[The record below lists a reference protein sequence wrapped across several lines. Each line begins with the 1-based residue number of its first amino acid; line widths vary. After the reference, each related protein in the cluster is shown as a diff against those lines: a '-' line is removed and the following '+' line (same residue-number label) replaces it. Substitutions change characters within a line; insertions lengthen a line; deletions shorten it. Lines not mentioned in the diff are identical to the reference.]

1 MPIDTG
7 KHVYTNWTQI
17 MEKRG
22 ALHPAMD
29 PFRMEANRGLQTDY
43 APDMCPRTLNLLSR
57 TAYLMV
63 NPDWTEAD
71 LEAVANVLKN
81 AARA

>member
-29 PFRMEANRGLQTDY
+29 PYRMEANRGLQTDY
-43 APDMCPRTLNLLSR
+43 APDMCPATLDYLNR
-57 TAYLMV
+57 TAYV
-63 NPDWTEAD
+63 GIDPDWTEERIEKIGAI
-71 LEAVANVLKN
+71 LN
-81 AARA
+81 A